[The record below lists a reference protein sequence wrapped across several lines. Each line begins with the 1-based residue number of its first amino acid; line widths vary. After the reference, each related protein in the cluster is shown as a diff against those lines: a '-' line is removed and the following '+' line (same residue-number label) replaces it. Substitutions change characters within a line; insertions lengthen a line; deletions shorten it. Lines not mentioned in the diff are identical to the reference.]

1 MKKAFLN
8 LKIIFSLKLKVAHI
22 VDIPCL
28 LSCCSPF
35 KKLLFVW
42 GQMSE
47 IEELNVNLN
56 RKNAELHSSL
66 EVQASNYKAQ
76 VLLICSIIYEGNFL

>member
-1 MKKAFLN
+1 
-8 LKIIFSLKLKVAHI
+8 
-22 VDIPCL
+22 
-28 LSCCSPF
+28 
-35 KKLLFVW
+35 
-42 GQMSE
+42 MSE

-76 VLLICSIIYEGNFL
+76 VLLREFVLLRVYPKGISFKQRRYFLSNAAISSFPSFPL

>member
-1 MKKAFLN
+1 
-8 LKIIFSLKLKVAHI
+8 
-22 VDIPCL
+22 
-28 LSCCSPF
+28 
-35 KKLLFVW
+35 
-42 GQMSE
+42 MSE

-76 VLLICSIIYEGNFL
+76 VLLIYINISDTLLIKCRDFFSLISALILIVYRCKQ

>member
-1 MKKAFLN
+1 
-8 LKIIFSLKLKVAHI
+8 
-22 VDIPCL
+22 
-28 LSCCSPF
+28 
-35 KKLLFVW
+35 
-42 GQMSE
+42 MSE

-76 VLLICSIIYEGNFL
+76 VLLICITISEGDFFFTFNFRLILTGIVYRCIQQIVQRKQLK